1 MARCKRE
8 LHPAVF
14 NLHKH
19 ALRASVSAFPQM
31 QITVTYACTFNL
43 YKNLIALW
51 LWDVDILDF
60 KRLVGFYYI
69 LTFIWFW
76 DFYIFNF
83 KSIVCFYYPY
93 SLYIF

>member
-51 LWDVDILDF
+51 LGMLTSLISSGS
-60 KRLVGFYYI
+60 LV
-69 LTFIWFW
+69 FIIRAAFISSENTK
-76 DFYIFNF
+76 DRY
-83 KSIVCFYYPY
+83 
-93 SLYIF
+93 